1 MPDAHLH
8 AGVLWR
14 GRCKMRG
21 HRTLM
26 PALRDLTS
34 PSRPNKTCD
43 GTVGPR
49 PCSRGTGM
57 CGEATDPS
65 FLSSCCSH
73 VSSRVVGKYL
83 P

>member
-34 PSRPNKTCD
+34 PSRRNKTCN

-65 FLSSCCSH
+65 FLSPCCSH